1 MNRKRFE
8 AVVEAAIEELPEDFR
23 RRLENIAV
31 IVEDEPDPEV
41 LAELEVPEDE
51 DLFGLF
57 EGPNVFERSG
67 DISAGGIPD
76 LPARVLIYRGPLLR
90 ACSSRAELQ
99 REIRDTLVHEI
110 GHYFGL
116 EDEEM
121 PY

>member
-31 IVEDEPDPEV
+31 IVEEEPDPEV

-57 EGPNVFERSG
+57 EGPNVFERNA
-67 DISAGGIPD
+67 DFSAGGVPD